1 MKKRYQS
8 FANRLTRK
16 VMLTVLA
23 TMIVIG
29 SIIFG
34 ITFKAI
40 NAEADG
46 RYEAIMNIVSEKLGK
61 ILAKEEIG
69 VRNLSDE
76 LWNSLD
82 SPEMVMKALEKMI
95 KLNNY
100 SHGYFVAF
108 EPGYFPEYEKWVEI
122 YINKEKD
129 EHPRNI
135 GSASH
140 DYLSKDWYIRTKEIE
155 EGSIWS
161 DPYYDDVGMC
171 DNVCSFTMPLY
182 DKKDSVVGVCGTDIP
197 LKWLVNE
204 LQVINDSSYHYG
216 VLPIDLGEDTHFYT
230 LIFSSDGTY
239 IAHPQERRV
248 LRENV
253 AFSIDQSNEAD
264 RRIIQD
270 MMQMK
275 RGKASMTFDG
285 VWSNV
290 YYAPLESAKWAM
302 AIVVPKKATWLPA
315 LLMSGLLLLLTDIG
329 LVVIYYFCRSTIR
342 QVASP
347 LGALAKSTEEV
358 AKGNFDAPL
367 PVIEYQDE
375 VCELRDSFAAMQES
389 LVKYIED
396 TKEKAVQEAA
406 LLHDL
411 DVAHNIQMSMI
422 PTNILPNQ
430 ERKDIDIHG
439 FLTPARSIGGDL
451 YDFFIHDDKL
461 FFCIGDVSG
470 KGISAA
476 LVMSAMHFM
485 FRIVSHKE
493 DNPKHIIET
502 MNNLYASENESL
514 IFSTFFLG
522 ILDLKTHL
530 LQYCNAGHELPI
542 LITDE
547 VHVVP
552 VKANLALG
560 LFKDK
565 VYCSEEIQLS
575 PGSVFLLYTD
585 GLKEAINKDEECFG
599 MERIQASLQ
608 HIVDKGP
615 ANASDYVRRLVDD
628 VENYM
633 GDTPQADDL
642 TLLAVKIKE

>member
-1 MKKRYQS
+1 MRKYHKS

-69 VRNLSDE
+69 VMNLSDE
-76 LWNSLD
+76 IWSSLD
-82 SPEMVMKALEKMI
+82 SPEMVMETLEKKI

-100 SHGYFVAF
+100 SHGYFMAF
-108 EPGYFPEYEKWVEI
+108 EPGYYPEYPRWFEVYMK
-122 YINKEKD
+122 KD
-129 EHPRNI
+129 QDHPRNI
-135 GSASH
+135 GSAHH
-140 DYLSKDWYIRTKEIE
+140 DYLSKDWYIRSKKKEN
-155 EGSIWS
+155 GGIWS

-182 DKKDSVVGVCGTDIP
+182 DKRDSVAGVCGTDIP

-204 LQVINDSSYHYG
+204 LHVINDSSYHYG
-216 VLPIDLGEDTHFYT
+216 VLPIDLGKDTHFYT
-230 LIFSSDGTY
+230 FIISSDGTY
-239 IAHPQERRV
+239 IAHPQERRI
-248 LRENV
+248 LMENV
-253 AFSIDQSNEAD
+253 AFSIDHSDESD
-264 RRIIQD
+264 RHIIQD

-275 RGKASMTFDG
+275 RGKASITFEG
-285 VWSNV
+285 VWSNI
-290 YYAPLESAKWAM
+290 YYAPLESTRWAM

-315 LLMSGLLLLLTDIG
+315 LFMSGILLLLTVIG

-342 QVASP
+342 QVVSP

-358 AKGNFDAPL
+358 AKGNFNASL

-375 VCELRDSFAAMQES
+375 VCELRDSFASMQKS

-396 TKEKAVQEAA
+396 AKEKAVREAA
-406 LLHDL
+406 LFHDL
-411 DVAHNIQMSMI
+411 TVAKNIQMSMI
-422 PTNILPNQ
+422 PVKFPPFP
-430 ERKDIDIHG
+430 ERKDIDLYG
-439 FLTPARSIGGDL
+439 YLAPAKSIGGDL
-451 YDFFIHDDKL
+451 YDFFIRDDKL

-470 KGISAA
+470 KGIPAA
-476 LVMSAMHFM
+476 LVMSVMHFM
-485 FRIVSHKE
+485 FRIVSNKE
-493 DNPKHIIET
+493 DDPKHILET
-502 MNNLYASENESL
+502 MNNLYASENYSS
-514 IFSTFFLG
+514 IFCTFFLG
-522 ILDLKTHL
+522 VLDLKTHL
-530 LQYCNAGHELPI
+530 LHYCNAGHELPI
-542 LITDE
+542 LITNE
-547 VHVVP
+547 VNVIP
-552 VKANLALG
+552 VKADLALG
-560 LFKDK
+560 LFKGK
-565 VYCSEEIQLS
+565 VYRPEEIQLS

-599 MERIQASLQ
+599 MERIKASLQ
-608 HIVDKGP
+608 QVVDKGP
-615 ANASDYVRRLVDD
+615 ADASVYIRRLVDD
-628 VENYM
+628 VEDYM

-642 TLLAVKIKE
+642 TLLAIKIK